1 MMKMFTDYHGRLSQA
16 KCSACGRQSP
26 LLTSILGACVD
37 CIWER
42 PEEVLPHIQEM
53 QAETRLE
60 FDLPTKPPDDPRAC
74 TVRFAPTSV
83 ASPRASAD
91 SVVPGR
97 TEGAS

>member
-1 MMKMFTDYHGRLSQA
+1 MMKMFTDFHGGIGQG
-16 KCSACGRQSP
+16 KCLACGRQSP
-26 LLTSILGACVD
+26 LITAILGACVD
-37 CIWER
+37 CIRER
-42 PEEVLPHIQEM
+42 PEEVLSRIQEM

-83 ASPRASAD
+83 AYPRVSAD
-91 SVVPGR
+91 SVVSGR